1 MNHPALKMYAA
12 KIGERDFAGR
22 GGFAM
27 AAGLKDVKLMQAA
40 AGEMG
45 VGLEIGDIAR
55 RKMEAAVAAGM
66 VDTDWSAT
74 YEITRR
80 DFGLH

>member
-1 MNHPALKMYAA
+1 
-12 KIGERDFAGR
+12 
-22 GGFAM
+22 
-27 AAGLKDVKLMQAA
+27 MQAA

-80 DFGLH
+80 NFGLH